1 MNQMPK
7 IKPGMPGSARVEYL
21 ACREDVETMRAKGHN
36 VSTIYEHLK
45 AQGRVT
51 CSYSAFCDYVRGGGK
66 RKHSKAG
73 KNPTIAKA
81 TVRPSPATEPRTYTQ
96 GTSKAFDINS
106 VDVSTLI

>member
-21 ACREDVETMRAKGHN
+21 ACREEVEAMQGLGHN
-36 VSTIYEHLK
+36 ISTIYEHLN

-66 RKHSKAG
+66 RKHSKTG
-73 KNPTIAKA
+73 KTPNASKTPLN
-81 TVRPSPATEPRTYTQ
+81 PSPTTESRPYSRD
-96 GTSKAFDINS
+96 TSKSFDIGS